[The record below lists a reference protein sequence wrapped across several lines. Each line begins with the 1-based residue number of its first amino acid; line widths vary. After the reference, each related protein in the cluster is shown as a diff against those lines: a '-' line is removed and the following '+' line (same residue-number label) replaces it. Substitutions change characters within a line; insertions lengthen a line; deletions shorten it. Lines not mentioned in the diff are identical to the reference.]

1 MALFALSSGNAMGK
15 PPGGGGGGGG
25 MGSSGQHGYM
35 SHPWNGSYSGAY
47 HDWHPGYGYGYGSG
61 YWRNGIWYSGE
72 SYVEPYVVQRPI
84 VENPVVFSG
93 GPIKITNP
101 ATNRAAL
108 SYSLNGMVYTIQPGF
123 SQEFAEDRDW
133 VIDFSRG
140 PNLGAGRYSLHTGL
154 YSFGAGG
161 NGWEL
166 FSVPVET
173 SPAGGLPTPP
183 PPRPSAT
190 VNPLPGTP
198 ATTAPTP

>member
-1 MALFALSSGNAMGK
+1 MRWASRPAGAAAEAAWAAAVSIA
-15 PPGGGGGGGG
+15 PCRTHG
-25 MGSSGQHGYM
+25 MGPTPGLTTI
-35 SHPWNGSYSGAY
+35 AR
-47 HDWHPGYGYGYGSG
+47 PGYGYGYGSG

-166 FSVPVET
+166 FSVPVDT
-173 SPAGGLPTPP
+173 SPAGGLASPP
-183 PPRPSAT
+183 PPKPSAT

-198 ATTAPTP
+198 ATIAPTP